1 MVKENLFNLEN
12 KVAVIT
18 GAGGELAGA
27 ISRGLAVRGVKVA
40 ILDLDGKKASVCA
53 DKINEAGGT
62 AKAFAC
68 DVLEED
74 QLEKCRRQVTE
85 MWGAPDLL
93 LNGAGGNHPKA
104 GTEKEFL
111 ELEDLDDPE
120 GQNFFNLD
128 MEGVEF
134 AFALNF
140 YGTLLPS
147 RIFSKGMVRKGQGA
161 IVNIS
166 SMNAF
171 TPLTKIL
178 AYSAAKSSVSNFTR
192 WLAVHFSKV
201 GVRVN
206 AIAPGFF
213 MTRQLRFLHVD
224 QQTGEYTPRAQKVI
238 AHTPMERYGE
248 PDELIGT
255 AVWLFSDASSF
266 VTGAI
271 IPVDGGFSS
280 FAV

>member
-1 MVKENLFNLEN
+1 MKETLFDLEN
-12 KVAVIT
+12 KIAVVT

-27 ISRGLAVRGVKVA
+27 ISRGLASRGVKVA
-40 ILDLDGKKASVCA
+40 ILDLDGDKASICA
-53 DKINEAGGT
+53 DKISAEGGI
-62 AKAFAC
+62 AKAFVC
-68 DVLEED
+68 NVLDED
-74 QLEKCRRQVTE
+74 QLESCRCE
-85 MWGAPDLL
+85 IEDLWGVPDFL

-104 GTEKEFL
+104 TTEKEFL
-111 ELEDLDDPE
+111 DFSDLDDSD

-128 MEGVEF
+128 LKGVEF

-147 RIFSKGMVRKGQGA
+147 KVFSKGMVKKGKGN

-171 TPLTKIL
+171 TPLTKIP

-213 MTRQLRFLHVD
+213 MTEQLKFLHID
-224 QQTGEYTPRAQKVI
+224 QETGEFTPRAQKVI

-248 PDELIGT
+248 PNELIGT
-255 AVWLFSDASSF
+255 AVWLFSNASSF
-266 VTGAI
+266 ITGTV

-280 FAV
+280 FTV

>member
-12 KVAVIT
+12 KVAVVT
-18 GAGGELAGA
+18 GGGGELAGA
-27 ISRGLAVRGVKVA
+27 ISLGLAARRVKVA
-40 ILDLDGKKASVCA
+40 VLDLDGEKASVCV
-53 DKINEAGGT
+53 DKIIQAGGT
-62 AKAFAC
+62 AKAFPC
-68 DVLEED
+68 NVLESD
-74 QLEKCRRQVTE
+74 QLEDCCRE
-85 MWGAPDLL
+85 IEKIWGTPDLL
-93 LNGAGGNHPKA
+93 LNGAGGNYPKA
-104 GTEKEFL
+104 STEKEFL
-111 ELEDLDDPE
+111 EVADLDDPD

-128 MEGVEF
+128 MKGFEF
-134 AFALNF
+134 VFALNF

-147 RIFSKGMVRKGQGA
+147 KIFSKGMVRKGKGS

-171 TPLTKIL
+171 TPLTKIP

-213 MTRQLRFLHVD
+213 MTEQLRFLHVD

-238 AHTPMERYGE
+238 AHTPMERYGK
-248 PDELIGT
+248 PDELVGT
-255 AVWLFSDASSF
+255 AVWLFSEASAF
-266 VTGAI
+266 VTGTV
-271 IPVDGGFSS
+271 IPVDGGYSS
-280 FAV
+280 FSV

>member
-1 MVKENLFNLEN
+1 MNNEDLFNLDN
-12 KVAVIT
+12 KIAVVT

-27 ISRGLAVRGVKVA
+27 ISRGLAARGVKVA
-40 ILDLDGKKASVCA
+40 ILDLDGDKAASCV
-53 DKINEAGGT
+53 DKITEAGGV
-62 AKAFAC
+62 AKAFTC
-68 DVLEED
+68 NVLEEK
-74 QLEKCRRQVTE
+74 QLEDCKSQIKDL
-85 MWGAPDLL
+85 WGDADFL

-104 GTEKEFL
+104 TTEKEFL
-111 ELEDLDDPE
+111 EISDLDDMD

-128 MEGVEF
+128 MKGVEF

-147 RIFSKGMVRKGQGA
+147 KIFSKGMVKKGKGA
-161 IVNIS
+161 IINIS

-171 TPLTKIL
+171 TPLTKIP
-178 AYSAAKSSVSNFTR
+178 AYSAAKSSVSNFTS

-213 MTRQLRFLHVD
+213 MTEQLRFLHID

-238 AHTPMERYGE
+238 AHTPMERYGA

-266 VTGAI
+266 VTGTV
-271 IPVDGGFSS
+271 IPVDGGYSS
-280 FAV
+280 FTV